1 MQTLLAL
8 TTNVDPAAAAAAGTG
23 GFIGG
28 VIGYLL
34 GAFALFGAFKKAGE
48 PAWAAFVP
56 IYNTIVLLKIAGKP
70 WWWFLLALIP
80 LVNIVIWIILAIE
93 VSKSYGHG
101 TGFAV
106 GLIFLPII
114 FLFVLSYDGNPYVG
128 PGGVRSA
135 ALADA

>member
-1 MQTLLAL
+1 
-8 TTNVDPAAAAAAGTG
+8 
-23 GFIGG
+23 
-28 VIGYLL
+28 
-34 GAFALFGAFKKAGE
+34 
-48 PAWAAFVP
+48 
-56 IYNTIVLLKIAGKP
+56 
-70 WWWFLLALIP
+70 
-80 LVNIVIWIILAIE
+80 

-114 FLFVLSYDGNPYVG
+114 FLFVLSYDGNAYVG

>member
-8 TTNVDPAAAAAAGTG
+8 TTDVDPTAAAAAGTG
-23 GFIGG
+23 GFISG
-28 VIGYLL
+28 VIGYLIA
-34 GAFALFGAFKKAGE
+34 AFALFGAFKKAGE

-56 IYNTIVLLKIAGKP
+56 VYNSIVLLKIAGKP

-80 LVNIVIWIILAIE
+80 IVNIVVWIIVAIE
-93 VSKSYGHG
+93 LSKSFGHG

-106 GLIFLPII
+106 GLIFLSII

-128 PGGVRSA
+128 PGGVRQQVPA
-135 ALADA
+135 AA